1 MKSVLKRL
9 LLFVAASILA
19 VSLGC
24 GEKGRESALM
34 RARDPVGRVVVVG
47 FDGLSPVMVDKW
59 VRERKLPNMARAMGE
74 GAYGGCMTVIPPS
87 SASAWSSAVTGVNP
101 GKHGIYGFLKELQE
115 GGNKRAI
122 FNTSRD
128 RGFSAV
134 WDVACDYGRRACI
147 INIPLSSPADSLDG
161 VMIAGFP
168 HTSEDQIAYFWPPE
182 VEKRLGS
189 YRYDA
194 FTVSCAK
201 GEEEKFLR
209 NMEEISGRRLDL
221 GLDFFDTGGWD
232 LFWIVFTFTDRTQHY
247 MWKYMDAQ
255 HPQYDP
261 ALRNAYGDRIEW
273 AYRRADAF
281 LGEFMKRLQGDDLLI
296 VMSDHG
302 FGPLY
307 YIVNSRN
314 FLQRTFATWGRS
326 RGEGSA
332 DGDENVLCADFFGCK
347 FKIDVSGRNAE
358 EKFVAIRARLIES
371 LEQLEDPERGGKI
384 VDSIYVK
391 EDIYEGPYVS
401 RGPDVL
407 CLEKPGYL
415 FFSLDATSDL
425 RLLDR
430 GPLPDRAFSG
440 FHRRVGTI
448 FMYGN
453 AVAPGQR
460 IETRIVDITPTILTY
475 LGVPVPSETDGTVP
489 REAFRDEYRD
499 RVTLVKSDQSGYKKP
514 TGLASQ
520 DWQKIENQLRAV
532 GYIQ

>member
-1 MKSVLKRL
+1 MLKRL
-9 LLFVAASILA
+9 LLVGAAAVLA
-19 VSLGC
+19 LSLAC
-24 GEKGRESALM
+24 GEKDRGTADTQPRE
-34 RARDPVGRVVVVG
+34 PVGRVVVVG

-59 VRERKLPNMARAMGE
+59 VKEGKLPNMARAMRE
-74 GAYGGCMTVIPPS
+74 GAYGGCTTVIPPS

-115 GGNKRAI
+115 GKKRPAV

-134 WDVACDYGRRACI
+134 WDIASQYGRRACI
-147 INIPLSSPADSLDG
+147 INIPLSSPADSLNG

-168 HTSEDQIAYFWPPE
+168 HTSEDRIAYFWPPE
-182 VEKRLGS
+182 VEERLGA

-194 FTVSCAK
+194 FTVTCAK

-209 NMEEISGRRLDL
+209 NMEEISARRLDL
-221 GLDFFDTGGWD
+221 GLEFFDAGNWD
-232 LFWIVFTFTDRTQHY
+232 LFWIVFTFTDRIQHY
-247 MWKYMDAQ
+247 MWKYMDEK

-261 ALRNAYGDRIEW
+261 ALKDAYGDRVEW
-273 AYRRADAF
+273 AYKRADTF
-281 LGEFMKRLQGDDLLI
+281 LGEFMKRMQGDDLLI

-307 YIVNSRN
+307 YIVNARN
-314 FLQRTFATWGRS
+314 FIQRTL
-326 RGEGSA
+326 GSN
-332 DGDENVLCADFFGCK
+332 ENVLCADFFGCK

-358 EKFVAIRARLIES
+358 ERFVGIRARLIEG
-371 LEQLEDPERGGKI
+371 LERLEDPERGGKI
-384 VDSIYVK
+384 IDSIYVK
-391 EDIYEGPYVS
+391 EDLYEGPYVGK
-401 RGPDVL
+401 GPDVV
-407 CLEKPGYL
+407 CLEMPGYL
-415 FFSLDATSDL
+415 FFSLNMTPDL

-430 GPLPDRAFSG
+430 GPFPDKAFSG

-453 AVAPGQR
+453 AVAAGGR
-460 IETRIVDITPTILTY
+460 IEAKIIDITPTVLTY
-475 LGVPVPSETDGTVP
+475 LGVPVPSEMDGTVP
-489 REAFRDEYRD
+489 GGAFRDEYMD
-499 RVTLVKSDQSGYKKP
+499 RVVLVKSDKSGYKKP